1 MTIIP
6 KADWPRREI
15 YDFFAGM
22 SHPFYTLTFPV
33 DVTPLRAWCRR
44 EGMPWRP
51 KF

>member
-22 SHPFYTLTFPV
+22 SHPFYTPPSRWT
-33 DVTPLRAWCRR
+33 
-44 EGMPWRP
+44 
-51 KF
+51 